1 MLYHCCTGLR
11 YNVGTGVTLTQSKV
25 DKLQPRDKRYLV
37 KDTGGLSV
45 CVQPTGAKSFQLR
58 YRIHGRQ
65 KTLSFG
71 NITLKDARAKAQAAR
86 VAIYEGDNP
95 QTKALLRKEK
105 QISFG
110 AFVEQ
115 HYLPHLRAVGKNA
128 NETEKMLSAQ
138 LSWLWTKPIAEMRL
152 VEMKAWQN
160 KQATDK
166 KIATANR
173 YTNAVKAVTE
183 HARYLELISDDP
195 LADFHRLKEPDALQ
209 EIRWLTEKEEQ
220 VLRATLSSR
229 DFSRH
234 GIEITDTKL
243 TKSGN
248 VTSISVTHSGS
259 KQDAIKNAKTR
270 WFKDHL
276 TPAVL
281 LMLDCGLRRQEALR
295 LRWSDIRPTTQE
307 GEYQLLVNPSSEK
320 MKRGRYVPL
329 LKETLTTLLAW
340 QEDQQLKGVS
350 SEFLF
355 PHPATGKPL
364 GSVDTAWE
372 NLITEASR
380 RCKTL
385 QGLTVKNLRS
395 TYGSRLVQNG
405 APIFTVSKLL
415 GHSSVTVTEKHYAAL
430 SDEGKREAVNTL
442 SKMPKEMKLRL
453 LKAVDTNTS

>member
-1 MLYHCCTGLR
+1 M
-11 YNVGTGVTLTQSKV
+11 TLTQSKV
-25 DKLQPRDKRYLV
+25 DKLQPRDQRYLV

-71 NITLKDARAKAQAAR
+71 NIPLKDARAKAQTAR

-105 QISFG
+105 QMSFG
-110 AFVEQ
+110 EFVEQ
-115 HYLPHLRAVGKNA
+115 HYLPHLRAEGKNA
-128 NETEKMLSAQ
+128 NETEKMLIAQ

-152 VEMKAWQN
+152 VEMTACQN
-160 KQATDK
+160 KQSTDK
-166 KIATANR
+166 TIATANR

-183 HARYLELISDDP
+183 HARYLEIVSTDP
-195 LADFHRLKEPDALQ
+195 LADFHRLTEADALH

-234 GIEITDTKL
+234 RIEITDTKL

-248 VTSISVTHSGS
+248 ITSVSFKHSGAI
-259 KQDAIKNAKTR
+259 QDAIKNRKTR

-281 LMLDCGLRRQEALR
+281 LMLECGLRRQEALR
-295 LRWSDIRPTTQE
+295 LRWSDIRPTTQQ
-307 GEYQLLVNPSSEK
+307 GEYQLLISPSSEK

-329 LKETLTTLLAW
+329 LKETLATLLAR
-340 QEDQQLKGVS
+340 QEDQKIKGID
-350 SEFLF
+350 SEFVF
-355 PHPATGKPL
+355 PHAITGKPL
-364 GSVDTAWE
+364 GSIDTAWK
-372 NLITEASR
+372 NLIAQASK
-380 RCKTL
+380 RCKSL
-385 QGLTVKNLRS
+385 SELTVKDLRS

-405 APIFTVSKLL
+405 APTFTVSKLL
-415 GHSSVTVTEKHYAAL
+415 GHSSVTITEKHYAAL
-430 SDEGKREAVNTL
+430 SDEGKR
-442 SKMPKEMKLRL
+442 
-453 LKAVDTNTS
+453 

>member
-11 YNVGTGVTLTQSKV
+11 YNVGTGGTLTQSKV

-138 LSWLWTKPIAEMRL
+138 FIWLWTKPIADMRL

-166 KIATANR
+166 TIATANR

-183 HARYLELISDDP
+183 HARYLELVSNDP

-248 VTSISVTHSGS
+248 VTSISLTHSGS
-259 KQDAIKNAKTR
+259 IQDAIKNAKTR

-380 RCKTL
+380 RCKSL

>member
-1 MLYHCCTGLR
+1 M
-11 YNVGTGVTLTQSKV
+11 
-25 DKLQPRDKRYLV
+25 
-37 KDTGGLSV
+37 
-45 CVQPTGAKSFQLR
+45 
-58 YRIHGRQ
+58 
-65 KTLSFG
+65 
-71 NITLKDARAKAQAAR
+71 
-86 VAIYEGDNP
+86 AIYEGDNP

-183 HARYLELISDDP
+183 YARYLELVSDDP

-229 DFSRH
+229 DFSRY

-243 TKSGN
+243 IKSGN
-248 VTSISVTHSGS
+248 VTSLSINHSGS
-259 KQDAIKNAKTR
+259 VQDAIKNRKTR

-380 RCKTL
+380 RCKSL

-395 TYGSRLVQNG
+395 TYGSKLVQNG

-442 SKMPKEMKLRL
+442 SKIPKEMKLRL
-453 LKAVDTNTS
+453 LKAVDTSTS

>member
-1 MLYHCCTGLR
+1 
-11 YNVGTGVTLTQSKV
+11 
-25 DKLQPRDKRYLV
+25 
-37 KDTGGLSV
+37 
-45 CVQPTGAKSFQLR
+45 
-58 YRIHGRQ
+58 
-65 KTLSFG
+65 
-71 NITLKDARAKAQAAR
+71 
-86 VAIYEGDNP
+86 
-95 QTKALLRKEK
+95 
-105 QISFG
+105 
-110 AFVEQ
+110 
-115 HYLPHLRAVGKNA
+115 
-128 NETEKMLSAQ
+128 
-138 LSWLWTKPIAEMRL
+138 
-152 VEMKAWQN
+152 MKAWQN

-166 KIATANR
+166 TIATANR

-183 HARYLELISDDP
+183 HARYLELVSTDP

-229 DFSRH
+229 DFSRY

-243 TKSGN
+243 IKSGN
-248 VTSISVTHSGS
+248 VTSLAIKHSGS
-259 KQDAIKNAKTR
+259 VQDVIKDRKTR

-281 LMLDCGLRRQEALR
+281 LMLECGLRRQEALR
-295 LRWSDIRPTTQE
+295 LRWSDIRPTTQK
-307 GEYQLLVNPSSEK
+307 GEYQLLISPSSEK

-380 RCKTL
+380 RCKSL

-442 SKMPKEMKLRL
+442 SKIPKEMKLRL
-453 LKAVDTNTS
+453 LKAVDTSTS

>member
-166 KIATANR
+166 TIATANR

-183 HARYLELISDDP
+183 HARYLELVSTDP

-220 VLRATLSSR
+220 VLRATLSRR

-234 GIEITDTKL
+234 GIEITDTKM
-243 TKSGN
+243 TKSGK
-248 VTSISVTHSGS
+248 VTSISLTHSGS
-259 KQDAIKNAKTR
+259 IQDAIKNAKTR

-329 LKETLTTLLAW
+329 LRETLKTLLAW

-380 RCKTL
+380 RCKSL

-442 SKMPKEMKLRL
+442 SKIPKEMKLRL
-453 LKAVDTNTS
+453 LKAVDTSTS

>member
-1 MLYHCCTGLR
+1 
-11 YNVGTGVTLTQSKV
+11 VTLTQSKV
-25 DKLQPRDKRYLV
+25 DKLQPRDQRYLV

-71 NITLKDARAKAQAAR
+71 NIPLKDARAKAQAAR

-105 QISFG
+105 QMSFG
-110 AFVEQ
+110 EFVEQ
-115 HYLPHLRAVGKNA
+115 HYLPHLRAEGKNA
-128 NETEKMLSAQ
+128 NETEKMLIAQ

-152 VEMKAWQN
+152 VEMTAWQN
-160 KQATDK
+160 KQSTDK
-166 KIATANR
+166 TIATANR

-183 HARYLELISDDP
+183 HARYLEIVSTDP
-195 LADFHRLKEPDALQ
+195 LADFHRLTEADALH

-234 GIEITDTKL
+234 GIEITDSKL

-248 VTSISVTHSGS
+248 ITSLSTNHSGS
-259 KQDAIKNAKTR
+259 VQDAIKNRKAR

-281 LMLDCGLRRQEALR
+281 LMLECGLRRQEALR

-307 GEYQLLVNPSSEK
+307 GEYQLLISPSSEK

-329 LKETLTTLLAW
+329 LKETLATLLAR
-340 QEDQQLKGVS
+340 QEDQKMKGID
-350 SEFLF
+350 SEFVF
-355 PHPATGKPL
+355 PHPITGKPL
-364 GSVDTAWE
+364 GSIDTAWD
-372 NLITEASR
+372 NLIAQASE
-380 RCKTL
+380 RCKSL
-385 QGLTVKNLRS
+385 SELTVKDLRS

-415 GHSSVTVTEKHYAAL
+415 GHSSVTITEKHYAAL

-442 SKMPKEMKLRL
+442 SKMPKKMKLRL
-453 LKAVDTNTS
+453 LKAADTNTS

>member
-1 MLYHCCTGLR
+1 M
-11 YNVGTGVTLTQSKV
+11 TLTQSKV
-25 DKLQPRDKRYLV
+25 DKLRPRGKRYLE

-71 NITLKDARAKAQAAR
+71 NIPLKDARAKAQAAR

-105 QISFG
+105 QMSFG
-110 AFVEQ
+110 EFVEQ

-166 KIATANR
+166 TIATANR

-183 HARYLELISDDP
+183 HARYLELVSNDP

-209 EIRWLTEKEEQ
+209 EIRWLTKKEEQ

-229 DFSRH
+229 DISRH
-234 GIEITDTKL
+234 RIEITDTKL
-243 TKSGN
+243 TKSDK
-248 VTSISVTHSGS
+248 VTSISFTHSGS
-259 KQDAIKNAKTR
+259 IQDAIKNAKTR

-281 LMLDCGLRRQEALR
+281 LMLECGLRRQEALR
-295 LRWSDIRPTTQE
+295 LRWSDILPTTQD

-340 QEDQQLKGVS
+340 QEDQKIKGIE
-350 SEFLF
+350 SEFVF
-355 PHPATGKPL
+355 PHSATGKPL

-380 RCKTL
+380 RCKSL
-385 QGLTVKNLRS
+385 QGLTVRNLRS

-415 GHSSVTVTEKHYAAL
+415 GHSSVTFTEKHYAAL
-430 SDEGKREAVNTL
+430 SD
-442 SKMPKEMKLRL
+442 
-453 LKAVDTNTS
+453 

>member
-1 MLYHCCTGLR
+1 M
-11 YNVGTGVTLTQSKV
+11 TLTQAKV
-25 DKLQPRDKRYLV
+25 DKLQPRGRRYLV

-71 NITLKDARAKAQAAR
+71 NIPLKDARAKAQAAR

-105 QISFG
+105 QMSFG
-110 AFVEQ
+110 EFVEQ
-115 HYLPHLRAVGKNA
+115 HYLPHLRAEGKNA
-128 NETEKMLSAQ
+128 NETEKMLIAQ

-152 VEMKAWQN
+152 VKMTAWQN
-160 KQATDK
+160 KQSTDK
-166 KIATANR
+166 TIATANR

-183 HARYLELISDDP
+183 HARYLEIVSTDP
-195 LADFHRLKEPDALQ
+195 LADFHRLTEADALQ

-234 GIEITDTKL
+234 RMEITDTKL

-248 VTSISVTHSGS
+248 ITSLSFKHSGAL
-259 KQDAIKNAKTR
+259 QDAIKNRKTR

-281 LMLDCGLRRQEALR
+281 LMLECGLRRQEALR
-295 LRWSDIRPTTQE
+295 LRWSDIRPTTQQ
-307 GEYQLLVNPSSEK
+307 GEYQLLISPSSEK

-329 LKETLTTLLAW
+329 LKETLATLLAR
-340 QEDQQLKGVS
+340 QEDQKIKGID
-350 SEFLF
+350 SEFVF
-355 PHPATGKPL
+355 PHSITGKPL
-364 GSVDTAWE
+364 GSIDTAWD
-372 NLITEASR
+372 NLIAQASK
-380 RCKTL
+380 RCKSL
-385 QGLTVKNLRS
+385 SGLTVKDLRS
-395 TYGSRLVQNG
+395 TYGSKLVQNG

-442 SKMPKEMKLRL
+442 SKIPKEIRL
-453 LKAVDTNTS
+453 QLLEKADNKSG

>member
-138 LSWLWTKPIAEMRL
+138 LSWLWAKPIAEMRL

-166 KIATANR
+166 TIATANR

-183 HARYLELISDDP
+183 HARDLELVSTDP
-195 LADFHRLKEPDALQ
+195 LADFHRLKEPDGLQ

-243 TKSGN
+243 TKSGK
-248 VTSISVTHSGS
+248 VTSISLTHSGS
-259 KQDAIKNAKTR
+259 IQDAIKNAKTR

-329 LKETLTTLLAW
+329 LTETLTTLLAW

-380 RCKTL
+380 RCKSL

-442 SKMPKEMKLRL
+442 SKMSKEMKLRL

>member
-1 MLYHCCTGLR
+1 MLHHCCTGLR

-25 DKLQPRDKRYLV
+25 DKLQPKDKRYVV

-166 KIATANR
+166 TIATANR

-183 HARYLELISDDP
+183 HARYL
-195 LADFHRLKEPDALQ
+195 
-209 EIRWLTEKEEQ
+209 
-220 VLRATLSSR
+220 
-229 DFSRH
+229 
-234 GIEITDTKL
+234 
-243 TKSGN
+243 
-248 VTSISVTHSGS
+248 
-259 KQDAIKNAKTR
+259 
-270 WFKDHL
+270 
-276 TPAVL
+276 
-281 LMLDCGLRRQEALR
+281 
-295 LRWSDIRPTTQE
+295 
-307 GEYQLLVNPSSEK
+307 
-320 MKRGRYVPL
+320 
-329 LKETLTTLLAW
+329 
-340 QEDQQLKGVS
+340 
-350 SEFLF
+350 
-355 PHPATGKPL
+355 
-364 GSVDTAWE
+364 
-372 NLITEASR
+372 
-380 RCKTL
+380 
-385 QGLTVKNLRS
+385 
-395 TYGSRLVQNG
+395 
-405 APIFTVSKLL
+405 
-415 GHSSVTVTEKHYAAL
+415 
-430 SDEGKREAVNTL
+430 
-442 SKMPKEMKLRL
+442 
-453 LKAVDTNTS
+453 

>member
-1 MLYHCCTGLR
+1 MSPYLLYHCCTGLR
-11 YNVGTGVTLTQSKV
+11 SNGTGVTLTQSKV
-25 DKLQPRDKRYLV
+25 DKLQ
-37 KDTGGLSV
+37 
-45 CVQPTGAKSFQLR
+45 
-58 YRIHGRQ
+58 
-65 KTLSFG
+65 
-71 NITLKDARAKAQAAR
+71 
-86 VAIYEGDNP
+86 
-95 QTKALLRKEK
+95 LRKEK
-105 QISFG
+105 
-110 AFVEQ
+110 ANVLWRVRRTTLLAALE
-115 HYLPHLRAVGKNA
+115 AAGKNA
-128 NETEKMLSAQ
+128 NETQKMLIAQ

-152 VEMKAWQN
+152 IEMKAWQN

-166 KIATANR
+166 SIASANR

-183 HARYLELISDDP
+183 HARYLEIVSTDP
-195 LADFHRLKEPDALQ
+195 LADFHRLTEADALQ

-234 GIEITDTKL
+234 RIEITDTKL

-248 VTSISVTHSGS
+248 VTSLSINHSGS
-259 KQDAIKNAKTR
+259 AQDAIKHRKTR

-281 LMLDCGLRRQEALR
+281 LMLECGLRRQEALR

-307 GEYQLLVNPSSEK
+307 GEYQLLISPSSEK

-329 LKETLTTLLAW
+329 LKETLATLLAR
-340 QEDQQLKGVS
+340 QEDQKIKGID
-350 SEFLF
+350 SEFVF
-355 PHPATGKPL
+355 PHPITGKPL
-364 GSVDTAWE
+364 GSIDTAWD
-372 NLITEASR
+372 NLIAQASK
-380 RCKTL
+380 RCKSL
-385 QGLTVKNLRS
+385 SELTVKDLRS

-442 SKMPKEMKLRL
+442 SKIPKEVRL
-453 LKAVDTNTS
+453 QLLETADNKSG

>member
-11 YNVGTGVTLTQSKV
+11 YNVGTGGTLTQSKV

-138 LSWLWTKPIAEMRL
+138 FIWLWTKPIADMRL

-166 KIATANR
+166 TIATANR

-183 HARYLELISDDP
+183 HARYLELVSNDP

-248 VTSISVTHSGS
+248 VTSISLTHSGS
-259 KQDAIKNAKTR
+259 IQDAIKNAKTR

-372 NLITEASR
+372 NLITEASG
-380 RCKTL
+380 RCKSL

>member
-1 MLYHCCTGLR
+1 MR
-11 YNVGTGVTLTQSKV
+11 SNVGTGVTLTQSKV
-25 DKLQPRDKRYLV
+25 DKLRPRSRRYLE

-71 NITLKDARAKAQAAR
+71 NIPLKDARAKAQAAR

-105 QISFG
+105 QMSFG
-110 AFVEQ
+110 EFVEQ
-115 HYLPHLRAVGKNA
+115 HYLPHLRAEGKNA
-128 NETEKMLSAQ
+128 NETEKMLFAQ

-152 VEMKAWQN
+152 VEMTAWQN
-160 KQATDK
+160 KQSTDK
-166 KIATANR
+166 TIATANR

-183 HARYLELISDDP
+183 HARYLEIVSTDP
-195 LADFHRLKEPDALQ
+195 LADFHRLTEADALQ

-248 VTSISVTHSGS
+248 VTSLSINHSGS
-259 KQDAIKNAKTR
+259 VQDAIKNRKTR

-281 LMLDCGLRRQEALR
+281 LMLECGLRRQEALR
-295 LRWSDIRPTTQE
+295 LRWSDIRPTTQQ
-307 GEYQLLVNPSSEK
+307 GEYQLLISPSSEK

-329 LKETLTTLLAW
+329 LKETLATLLAR
-340 QEDQQLKGVS
+340 QEDQKIKGID
-350 SEFLF
+350 SEFVF
-355 PHPATGKPL
+355 PHSITGKPL
-364 GSVDTAWE
+364 GSIDTAWD
-372 NLITEASR
+372 NLIAQASK
-380 RCKTL
+380 RCKSL
-385 QGLTVKNLRS
+385 SGLTVKDLRS
-395 TYGSRLVQNG
+395 TYGSKLVQNG

-442 SKMPKEMKLRL
+442 SKIPKEIRL
-453 LKAVDTNTS
+453 QLLEKADNKSG

>member
-1 MLYHCCTGLR
+1 M
-11 YNVGTGVTLTQSKV
+11 TLTQSKV
-25 DKLQPRDKRYLV
+25 DKLQPRGRRYLV

-71 NITLKDARAKAQAAR
+71 NIPLKDARAKAQAAR

-105 QISFG
+105 QMSFG
-110 AFVEQ
+110 EFVEQ
-115 HYLPHLRAVGKNA
+115 HYLPHLRAEGKNA
-128 NETEKMLSAQ
+128 NETEKMLIAQ

-152 VEMKAWQN
+152 IEMKAWQN

-166 KIATANR
+166 SIASANR

-183 HARYLELISDDP
+183 HARYLEIVSTDP
-195 LADFHRLKEPDALQ
+195 LADFHRLTEADALQ

-248 VTSISVTHSGS
+248 VTSLSINHSGS
-259 KQDAIKNAKTR
+259 VQDAIKNRKTR

-281 LMLDCGLRRQEALR
+281 LMLECGLRRQEALR
-295 LRWSDIRPTTQE
+295 LRWSDIRPTTQQ
-307 GEYQLLVNPSSEK
+307 GEYQLLISPNSEK
-320 MKRGRYVPL
+320 TKRGRYVPL
-329 LKETLTTLLAW
+329 LKETLATLLAW
-340 QEDQQLKGVS
+340 QEDQLLKGVE
-350 SEFLF
+350 SEFVF
-355 PHPATGKPL
+355 PHAITGKPL
-364 GSVDTAWE
+364 GSIDTAWD
-372 NLITEASR
+372 NLIAQASK
-380 RCKTL
+380 RCKSL
-385 QGLTVKNLRS
+385 SGLTVKDLRS

-442 SKMPKEMKLRL
+442 SKIPKEVRL
-453 LKAVDTNTS
+453 QLLETADNKSG

>member
-11 YNVGTGVTLTQSKV
+11 YNVGTGGTLTQSKV

-115 HYLPHLRAVGKNA
+115 HYLPHLRAVGENA

-138 LSWLWTKPIAEMRL
+138 FIWLWTKPIADMRL

-166 KIATANR
+166 TIATANR

-183 HARYLELISDDP
+183 HARYLELVSNDP

-248 VTSISVTHSGS
+248 VTSISLTHSGS
-259 KQDAIKNAKTR
+259 IQDAIKNAKTR

-380 RCKTL
+380 RCKSL

-442 SKMPKEMKLRL
+442 SKKPKEMKLRL

>member
-138 LSWLWTKPIAEMRL
+138 FSWLWTKPIADMRL

-166 KIATANR
+166 TIATANR

-183 HARYLELISDDP
+183 HARYLELASTDP

-229 DFSRH
+229 DFSRY

-243 TKSGN
+243 IKSGN
-248 VTSISVTHSGS
+248 VTSLSIKHSGS
-259 KQDAIKNAKTR
+259 VQDAIKDRKTR

-329 LKETLTTLLAW
+329 LRETLKTLLAW

-380 RCKTL
+380 RCKSL

-415 GHSSVTVTEKHYAAL
+415 GHASVTVTEKHYAAL

-453 LKAVDTNTS
+453 LKAVDTSTS

>member
-65 KTLSFG
+65 KTVSFG

-138 LSWLWTKPIAEMRL
+138 FSWLWTKPIADMRL

-166 KIATANR
+166 TIATANR

-183 HARYLELISDDP
+183 HARYLELASTDP

-229 DFSRH
+229 DFSRY

-243 TKSGN
+243 IKSGN
-248 VTSISVTHSGS
+248 VTSLSIKHSGS
-259 KQDAIKNAKTR
+259 VQDAIKDRKTR

-281 LMLDCGLRRQEALR
+281 LMLDSGLRRQEALR

-329 LKETLTTLLAW
+329 LRETLKTLLAW

-380 RCKTL
+380 RCKSL

-453 LKAVDTNTS
+453 LKAVDTSTS

>member
-1 MLYHCCTGLR
+1 
-11 YNVGTGVTLTQSKV
+11 
-25 DKLQPRDKRYLV
+25 
-37 KDTGGLSV
+37 
-45 CVQPTGAKSFQLR
+45 
-58 YRIHGRQ
+58 
-65 KTLSFG
+65 LSFG

-183 HARYLELISDDP
+183 YARYLELVSDDP

-220 VLRATLSSR
+220 VLRAALSSR
-229 DFSRH
+229 DFSRY

-243 TKSGN
+243 IKSGN
-248 VTSISVTHSGS
+248 VTSLSIKHSGS
-259 KQDAIKNAKTR
+259 VQDVIKDRKTR

-281 LMLDCGLRRQEALR
+281 LMLECGLRRQEALR
-295 LRWSDIRPTTQE
+295 LRWSDIRPTTQK
-307 GEYQLLVNPSSEK
+307 GEYQLLISPSSEK

-329 LKETLTTLLAW
+329 LRETLKTLLAW

-380 RCKTL
+380 RCKSL

-453 LKAVDTNTS
+453 LKAVDTSTS

>member
-1 MLYHCCTGLR
+1 
-11 YNVGTGVTLTQSKV
+11 
-25 DKLQPRDKRYLV
+25 
-37 KDTGGLSV
+37 
-45 CVQPTGAKSFQLR
+45 
-58 YRIHGRQ
+58 
-65 KTLSFG
+65 
-71 NITLKDARAKAQAAR
+71 

-183 HARYLELISDDP
+183 YARYLELVSDDP

-220 VLRATLSSR
+220 VLRAALSSR
-229 DFSRH
+229 DFSRY

-243 TKSGN
+243 IKSGN
-248 VTSISVTHSGS
+248 VTSLSIKHSGS
-259 KQDAIKNAKTR
+259 VQDVIKDRKTR

-281 LMLDCGLRRQEALR
+281 LMLECGLRRQEALR
-295 LRWSDIRPTTQE
+295 LRWSDIRPTTQK
-307 GEYQLLVNPSSEK
+307 GEYQLLISPSSEK

-329 LKETLTTLLAW
+329 LRETLKTLLAW

-380 RCKTL
+380 RCKSL

-453 LKAVDTNTS
+453 LKAVDTSTS

>member
-1 MLYHCCTGLR
+1 M
-11 YNVGTGVTLTQSKV
+11 GTGVTLTQSKV
-25 DKLQPRDKRYLV
+25 DKLQPRDRRYLV

-71 NITLKDARAKAQAAR
+71 NIPLKDARAKAQAAR

-105 QISFG
+105 QMSFG
-110 AFVEQ
+110 EFVEQ
-115 HYLPHLRAVGKNA
+115 HYLPHLRAAGKNA
-128 NETEKMLSAQ
+128 NETQKMLIAQ

-152 VEMKAWQN
+152 IEMKAWQN

-166 KIATANR
+166 SIASANR

-183 HARYLELISDDP
+183 HARYLEIVSTDP
-195 LADFHRLKEPDALQ
+195 LADFHRLTEADALQ
-209 EIRWLTEKEEQ
+209 KIRWLTEKEEQ

-234 GIEITDTKL
+234 RIEITDTKL

-248 VTSISVTHSGS
+248 VTSLSINHSGS
-259 KQDAIKNAKTR
+259 LQDAIKHRKTR

-281 LMLDCGLRRQEALR
+281 LMLECGLRRQEALR

-307 GEYQLLVNPSSEK
+307 GEYQLLISPSSEK

-329 LKETLTTLLAW
+329 LKETLATLLAR
-340 QEDQQLKGVS
+340 QEDQKIKGID
-350 SEFLF
+350 SEFVF
-355 PHPATGKPL
+355 PHPITGKPL
-364 GSVDTAWE
+364 GSIDTAWD
-372 NLITEASR
+372 NLIAQASK
-380 RCKTL
+380 RCKSL
-385 QGLTVKNLRS
+385 SGLTVKDLRS

-442 SKMPKEMKLRL
+442 SKIPKEVRL
-453 LKAVDTNTS
+453 QLLETADNKSG